1 MNKFHAMSVDEC
13 FVKAKSNQSGLLKDE
28 AERRSFING
37 KNSIENGKKR
47 SVLLIFFRQF
57 LNVMI
62 LLLVAAGIV
71 SIVFAII
78 NNSTAE
84 LIDSIIIF
92 AIVLLNSCL
101 GFIQELKADISLQ
114 NLKKITIR
122 EVKVIRDGEIAKI
135 SSRDLVVGDVVFL
148 EAGDIVPAD
157 LRVIESIH
165 LKCDESS
172 LTGESAGVEKSA
184 EKLNESVSL
193 PDRKNMLYSGTNV
206 TNGRGYGLVV
216 AIGMNTEI
224 GKIAQMLK
232 SQKKDLTPIQK
243 NLKSL
248 GTLLTII
255 IVIIASTM
263 FILEAV
269 KPGANYV
276 QALMTAVAVAVAAI
290 PESLPAIVTI
300 IMSVG
305 VNRLVKKKAIV
316 KKLNAIETLGC
327 CEIIC
332 SDKTGTLTEN
342 KMAVKGFYDN
352 NEIIYELDSIEEKIT
367 NSLSI
372 QFSLKIMALCNTCA
386 VQKDLVIGDPTEVA
400 LCRFAHSNG
409 YVKSNLKEEFK
420 LLDEIAFDSKRKL
433 MTTIHQ
439 SGNDKLVLTK
449 GGIDEV
455 LNCCKDILI
464 NGELIQLNEEN
475 KENVIK
481 NAQKMARKALRILGF
496 AIGKDDQIENN
507 MTFVGFAGM
516 IDPPRKEAF
525 EAVDSCF
532 EAGMI
537 PIMITGDHKD
547 TAFEIA
553 KQLGIAKNKKE
564 IISGAEL
571 DKMSDSEYMKKIYK
585 IKVYARVT
593 PENKVR
599 IVNTFRKL
607 GKVVAM
613 TGDGVNDAPSI
624 KAANIGIG
632 MGVTGTDISKDAADI
647 IVTDDNFATIIIA
660 IEEGRR
666 IYKNIE
672 KAIRFVL
679 ASNGA
684 EILALFCIGIIYPN
698 FAFLL
703 PIHILFIN
711 LITDSIP
718 SIALSFEPAE
728 NNIMS
733 QKPRKANRS
742 IILSTNGLYILFF
755 SIIQASIVIG
765 TYTLGLYL
773 FNDLIAVTM
782 AFYAF
787 NIVQLFYILSAR
799 TYDSIWKSNILKNR
813 WIIIAV
819 IVEVIIISAIALT
832 PFKNVLHLQDLNYLS
847 WIICVGL
854 SFLML
859 PISELYKIIARK
871 IFKKL
876 NKNE

>member
-1 MNKFHAMSVDEC
+1 MTVDEC
-13 FVKAKSNQSGLLKDE
+13 FIEVNSNQSGLLKDE
-28 AERRSFING
+28 AERRSFANG
-37 KNSIENGKKR
+37 KNVIENGKKKNIF
-47 SVLLIFFRQF
+47 LLFLKQF
-57 LNVMI
+57 SNIMI
-62 LLLVAAGIV
+62 LLLIAAGVI
-71 SIVFAII
+71 SGVFAIV
-78 NNSTAE
+78 NKSTTE
-84 LIDSIIIF
+84 LIDAIVIF
-92 AIVLLNSCL
+92 AIVLLNSFL
-101 GFIQELKADISLQ
+101 GFFQELKADNSLQ
-114 NLKKITIR
+114 NLKQITIR

-135 SSRDLVVGDVVFL
+135 SSRDLVIGDVVFL
-148 EAGDIVPAD
+148 EAGDIIPAD

-172 LTGESAGVEKSA
+172 LTGESVDVEKSA
-184 EKLNESVSL
+184 EKLNEKVSL

-216 AIGMNTEI
+216 AIGMDTEI

-232 SQKKDLTPIQK
+232 SQEEELTPIQK

-248 GTLLTII
+248 GVFLTII
-255 IVIIASTM
+255 VIVIASIM
-263 FILEAV
+263 FILEST

-276 QALMTAVAVAVAAI
+276 QALMTAVAIAVAAI

-300 IMSVG
+300 IMSIGVG
-305 VNRLVKKKAIV
+305 RLVKKKAIV

-327 CEIIC
+327 CEVIC

-342 KMAVKGFYDN
+342 KMAVKAFYDN
-352 NEIIYELDSIEEKIT
+352 NEIIYELDNIQEKIKK
-367 NSLSI
+367 SLSM
-372 QFSLKIMALCNTCA
+372 QFSLKVMALCNTCA

-400 LCRFAHSNG
+400 LCRFAYSNG
-409 YVKSNLKEEFK
+409 YQKSNLKEEFK
-420 LLDEIAFDSKRKL
+420 LIDEIAFDSRRKL

-439 SGNDKLVLTK
+439 SGNDKLILTK

-455 LNCCKDILI
+455 LSCCSNILI
-464 NGELIQLNEEN
+464 NGKLIQLNEKN
-475 KENVIK
+475 KENIIK

-496 AIGKDDQIENN
+496 AIGKDDQIEKE

-525 EAVDSCF
+525 QAVDSCF
-532 EAGMI
+532 KAGMI

-564 IISGAEL
+564 VISGSEL
-571 DKMSDSEYMKKIYK
+571 DKMSEAEYMKKIYK

-599 IVNTFRKL
+599 IVNAFRKL

-632 MGVTGTDISKDAADI
+632 MGITGTDISKDAADI

-672 KAIRFVL
+672 KTIRFVL

-684 EILALFCIGIIYPN
+684 EILALFLIELIYPS

-728 NNIMS
+728 KNIML

-742 IILSTNGLYILFF
+742 IILSTNGIYILFF
-755 SIIQASIVIG
+755 SIIQTAIVIG
-765 TYTLGLYL
+765 IYMIGLHL
-773 FNDLIAVTM
+773 FNDLVAVTM

-787 NIVQLFYILSAR
+787 NIVQLFYVLSAR
-799 TYDSIWKSNILKNR
+799 TYDSIFKSNILKNK
-813 WIIIAV
+813 WIIIAL
-819 IVEVIIISAIALT
+819 IIEAILIILIALT
-832 PFKNVLHLQDLNYLS
+832 PFKNILHLQNLNYIGWL
-847 WIICVGL
+847 ICIGL
-854 SFLML
+854 PFLIL
-859 PISELYKIIARK
+859 PISELYKIIAK
-871 IFKKL
+871 KFLKKL